1 MFPGLCGESG
11 SRPCCS
17 GNVGQDLTT
26 GMIPLFAAAALA
38 YEQVFSTRRTQGV
51 APSVDE
57 LDLVALAL
65 SSQLPIYGVRSAGR
79 DATRI
84 SDEELL
90 QGMFWGGAM
99 RFELGLGAPAV
110 THLQVQA
117 ADLERV
123 LERLKRRPREL

>member
-1 MFPGLCGESG
+1 
-11 SRPCCS
+11 
-17 GNVGQDLTT
+17 
-26 GMIPLFAAAALA
+26 MIPLFAAAAMA
-38 YEQVFSTRRTQGV
+38 YEQVFSTRRTEGV

-65 SSQLPIYGVRSAGR
+65 SGQLPIYGVRSAGR

-99 RFELGLGAPAV
+99 RFELGPGAPAV
-110 THLQVQA
+110 TQLQVRA